1 VVTPVPPLLLAG
13 AAHVTVLAWFA
24 TKKFAPVWHAV
35 GTHEST
41 PGVPFEKYPLILLV
55 ARSVTVSTR
64 GL

>member
-1 VVTPVPPLLLAG
+1 VVTPVPPLLLAA

-41 PGVPFEKYPLILLV
+41 PGVPFEK
-55 ARSVTVSTR
+55 
-64 GL
+64 